1 MSAIA
6 LRPKCTTTDSGRTA
20 PVASSS
26 RLPRMSMAY
35 DDTPSKIPIAPD
47 SPNPLDRRLSGLSL
61 RNVTPL
67 RKNNTKSMGNLRAE
81 AQAKAA
87 EEAELD
93 ATPLHQTPA
102 RPTLPRRGTGHRS
115 SIGSPGELERIPY
128 CEDISMRT
136 YIATPGSNM
145 VGRAGRVSSATS
157 SSSSSGHSQAGG
169 RQKSSSSDENNAG
182 PSERQSRLP
191 ATSFIYREAATPAKW
206 GVDDPDLPSP
216 FIRRASTAPVPA
228 LPERDRQPLGS
239 MFAPNTVSSGGTVG
253 PPKKVSAAPRQRSGT
268 LHRDVLKANAGRGS
282 VEGGAAPTI
291 AGRTRPGGGR

>member
-1 MSAIA
+1 
-6 LRPKCTTTDSGRTA
+6 
-20 PVASSS
+20 
-26 RLPRMSMAY
+26 MSMAY

-47 SPNPLDRRLSGLSL
+47 SPHPLDRRLSGLSL
-61 RNVTPL
+61 RNITPL

-81 AQAKAA
+81 AQARAA
-87 EEAELD
+87 EQAED
-93 ATPLHQTPA
+93 ESSPILHQTPA

-145 VGRAGRVSSATS
+145 VGRAARISSATS
-157 SSSSSGHSQAGG
+157 SSSSSGHSLASG
-169 RQKSSSSDENNAG
+169 RQKASPSEENSAG

-191 ATSFIYREAATPAKW
+191 APSFIYREAATPAKW

-228 LPERDRQPLGS
+228 MPTMSERERQPLGS
-239 MFAPNTVSSGGTVG
+239 MFGLNTVASSGSA
-253 PPKKVSAAPRQRSGT
+253 PPKKGSSAPRQRPGP

-282 VEGGAAPTI
+282 VEGGATAGLV
-291 AGRTRPGGGR
+291 GRTRPGSAR

>member
-1 MSAIA
+1 MSAFRTNTEHAVADI
-6 LRPKCTTTDSGRTA
+6 DSTA

-47 SPNPLDRRLSGLSL
+47 SPHPLDRRLSGLSL

-81 AQAKAA
+81 AEARAA
-87 EEAELD
+87 QEAED
-93 ATPLHQTPA
+93 ESPPVHKTPA

-115 SIGSPGELERIPY
+115 SIGSPGELDRVPY

-145 VGRAGRVSSATS
+145 VGKAGRVSSSTS
-157 SSSSSGHSQAGG
+157 SSSSSSC
-169 RQKSSSSDENNAG
+169 RQKSSSSDENAPG
-182 PSERQSRLP
+182 PFERPSRLP
-191 ATSFIYREAATPAKW
+191 APSFIYREAATPAKW
-206 GVDDPDLPSP
+206 GADDPDLPSP

-228 LPERDRQPLGS
+228 MPERDRLPLGS
-239 MFAPNTVSSGGTVG
+239 MFGANIVAAGGSL
-253 PPKKVSAAPRQRSGT
+253 PLKKGSAAPRQRSGT

-282 VEGGAAPTI
+282 AEGGATATT
-291 AGRTRPGGGR
+291 AGRTRPNGAR